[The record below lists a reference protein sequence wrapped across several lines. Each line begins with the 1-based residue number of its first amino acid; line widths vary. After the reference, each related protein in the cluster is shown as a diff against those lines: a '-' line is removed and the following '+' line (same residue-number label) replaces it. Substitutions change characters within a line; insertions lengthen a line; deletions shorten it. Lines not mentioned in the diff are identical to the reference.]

1 MNWIT
6 KFIKPKIES
15 LFKKKTADSD
25 QALWTTCECKNL
37 IYKEDLQKN
46 FNCCPKCNV
55 HHKLSCVERFN
66 IFFDNKEFEIIETP
80 LPKDDP
86 LNFVDNKKYA
96 DRLKSARKI
105 TKQDDAV
112 SIATGKV
119 ENIQVTVGAQDFRF
133 IGGSFG
139 AASGEA
145 FIHGAQHAIDNKNPF
160 IFYSCS
166 GGQRLMESS
175 IALMQ
180 MSRTVLAVNELKK
193 NNIPF
198 IVVLTNPTTGGVT
211 ASWAMLGDILIAEPK
226 ATIGFAGKRVIADTI
241 RETLPANFQTAEWA
255 RDSGQ
260 IDLVVERQFLRSAI
274 GKLLTVLLKK
284 RETQVNTDSSNVVTL
299 DSSIHK
305 TSKALQQK
313 N

>member
-1 MNWIT
+1 M
-6 KFIKPKIES
+6 
-15 LFKKKTADSD
+15 
-25 QALWTTCECKNL
+25 LWTTCECKNL
-37 IYKEDLQKN
+37 IYKEDLEKN
-46 FNCCPKCNV
+46 YNCCPKCGA
-55 HHKLSCVERFN
+55 HHKLSCKERFQ
-66 IFFDNKEFEIIETP
+66 IFFDNKEFELIETP

-86 LNFVDNKKYA
+86 LNFIDNKKYT

-112 SIATGKV
+112 AIATGKV

-160 IFYSCS
+160 IFFSCS
-166 GGQRLMESS
+166 GGQRMMESS

-226 ATIGFAGKRVIADTI
+226 ATIGFAGRRVIQDTV
-241 RETLPANFQTAEWA
+241 RETLPEEFQTAEYVK
-255 RDSGQ
+255 DHGG
-260 IDLVVERQFLRSAI
+260 IDLVIERQFLRSTI
-274 GKLLTVLLKK
+274 STLLTVLLKK
-284 RETQVNTDSSNVVTL
+284 VETQANTDTSNVVTL
-299 DSSIHK
+299 DSSLQK
-305 TSKALQQK
+305 SSKAL
-313 N
+313 